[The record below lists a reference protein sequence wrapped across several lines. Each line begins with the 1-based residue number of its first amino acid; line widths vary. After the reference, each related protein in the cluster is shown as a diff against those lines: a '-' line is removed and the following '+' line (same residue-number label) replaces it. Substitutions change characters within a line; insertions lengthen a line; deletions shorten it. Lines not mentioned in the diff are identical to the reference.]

1 MRKVYSSRKRA
12 KLVGNICD
20 ADVLLVA
27 ADGSK
32 LPAHQ
37 CILQQRA
44 PGFYRRHIEP
54 TVAATPRDANTGGL
68 LEVAVGDIDSA
79 GLRFFI
85 RSVYTEDE
93 VSQLPD
99 KIDEVMREHDDDDKG
114 SI

>member
-1 MRKVYSSRKRA
+1 M
-12 KLVGNICD
+12 GNICD

-85 RSVYTEDE
+85 RYFFKIFFSELNFWILKLRLEMPE
-93 VSQLPD
+93 VPNAAL
-99 KIDEVMREHDDDDKG
+99 
-114 SI
+114 